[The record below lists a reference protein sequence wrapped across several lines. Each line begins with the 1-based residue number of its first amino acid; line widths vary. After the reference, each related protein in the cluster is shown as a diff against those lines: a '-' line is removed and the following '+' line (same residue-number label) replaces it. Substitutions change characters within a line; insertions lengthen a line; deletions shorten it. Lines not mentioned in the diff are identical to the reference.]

1 MRTTNRLVIAILAAV
16 SLAAC
21 ETPPMTE
28 DEKMSDP
35 SAMSEK
41 SVTMVDAGAKKSEA
55 MAKAPVE
62 MRITTEEQYRELVVG
77 KTLVHKYGHALSHP
91 DGTLTG
97 MFRLKGNRKAELIG
111 NWMWD
116 GEYYCRSGMLGEDE
130 LPRDCQVV
138 IVKGKNVTFIRGEG
152 KGQKSKFK
160 IESE

>member
-1 MRTTNRLVIAILAAV
+1 MRTSNRLAIAILAAV

-28 DEKMSDP
+28 DEKMSDS
-35 SAMSEK
+35 SATLEK
-41 SVTMVDAGAKKSEA
+41 SETMTGVGAEESEA
-55 MAKAPVE
+55 MAKAPTE
-62 MRITTEEQYRELVVG
+62 MRITTEEQFRELIVG
-77 KTLVHKYGHALSHP
+77 KKLVMKYGHGMSHA

-97 MFRLKGNRKAELIG
+97 MYRLKGNRKGELIG
-111 NWMWD
+111 NWAWE

-130 LPRDCQVV
+130 LPRDCLVV

-152 KGQKSKFK
+152 KGRKTTHK